1 LFSSNN
7 KEDQGRLS
15 GTTKQKIME
24 ILLEGPRSLGEITD
38 KLQIQKSAVR
48 IHLESLQS
56 EKAVESRFKIE
67 RLGRPRKIYSLT
79 ENGRELFPR
88 RYDLI
93 LSLILK
99 KITET
104 NGKEQTRKII
114 ESIADDIATNIRYE
128 IKKNGNSNL
137 DSFEESLKIF
147 NSASNEMGFASSI
160 TKERDGK
167 YSVLSKNCILHKVAL
182 RHQDII
188 CHGLHDRMIMRSLS
202 GDDKK
207 QQQQRNTNVE
217 LKECIALGDNF
228 SKHTITND
236 G

>member
-1 LFSSNN
+1 LFSYNN
-7 KEDQGRLS
+7 KEEEKRLS
-15 GTTKQKIME
+15 RTTKQKIME

-56 EKAVESRFKIE
+56 EKAVESHFKIE

-88 RYDLI
+88 KYDLI

-104 NGKEQTRKII
+104 NGKEHARKII

-128 IKKNGNSNL
+128 IEKNGNSSL

-167 YSVLSKNCILHKVAL
+167 FSVLSKNCILHKVAL
-182 RHQDII
+182 KHQDII

-202 GDDKK
+202 GDEKK
-207 QQQQRNTNVE
+207 QQRNTNVE

-228 SKHTITND
+228 SRHTITND
-236 G
+236 A